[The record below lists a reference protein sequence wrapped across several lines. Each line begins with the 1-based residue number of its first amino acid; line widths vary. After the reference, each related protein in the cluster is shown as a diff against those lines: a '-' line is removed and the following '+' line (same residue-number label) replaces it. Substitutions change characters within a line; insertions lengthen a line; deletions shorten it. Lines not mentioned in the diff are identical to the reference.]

1 MLVPGTGLGPRGRVK
16 GGTPMR
22 AREAA
27 SDRAQSVKLVPPI
40 EKVRLKT
47 LTATD
52 GQAHV
57 GVELEY
63 HTVGGEAT
71 RLQFGLCAEDAAA
84 LGAQL
89 SQLAEKLCSTEH

>member
-1 MLVPGTGLGPRGRVK
+1 MHEP
-16 GGTPMR
+16 
-22 AREAA
+22 EAA
-27 SDRAQSVKLVPPI
+27 AGQAQSVKLVPPV

-52 GQAHV
+52 GKAYV

-63 HTVGGEAT
+63 HTSGGEAT
-71 RLQFGLCAEDAAA
+71 RLQFGLSAEDAAA
-84 LGAQL
+84 LGAHL